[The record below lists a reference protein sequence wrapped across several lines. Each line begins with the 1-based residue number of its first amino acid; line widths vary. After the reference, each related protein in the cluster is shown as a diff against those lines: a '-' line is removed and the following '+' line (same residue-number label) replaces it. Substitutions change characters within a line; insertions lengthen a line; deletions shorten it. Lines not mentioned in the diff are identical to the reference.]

1 MAVLLAAPIL
11 LSITLLISG
20 LAKLGAREETKDAMR
35 SLRLPLPTMHAS
47 VASVLPVMEIVL
59 ALALWIPFS
68 PVQMVIAG
76 VVTLLMF
83 AYLVIIA
90 RALTFE
96 EQVQCSCFGTLA
108 SPTVSRATL
117 VRNVILSVL
126 GVLTV
131 VAAATGAMTTL
142 LVQDT
147 MGLIGLGMALLIA
160 IVLTAATIGGRVAA
174 PDTDAPAA
182 PASAEPALDEDELLD
197 YERSPIPAAVLQ
209 QPDGRLV
216 TLTQLTAQRAA
227 LLVFVTEGCGPC
239 ERVLDHAEEWIGEL
253 EQTLQVRF
261 VFSRPLDQLR
271 ERTTDRVADHA
282 LHDLQFT
289 ARTALGG
296 ASAPSAVLLGADGQL
311 AGGPVNGGSAVIEF
325 VQEIQEQLAEAQ
337 AGGELSSGG

>member
-1 MAVLLAAPIL
+1 MAVLLSAPIL

-20 LAKLGAREETKDAMR
+20 LAKLGAREGTQDAMR

-59 ALALWIPFS
+59 ALAIWIPA
-68 PVQMVIAG
+68 PPLQV
-76 VVTLLMF
+76 LLTGLVAALMLT
-83 AYLVIIA
+83 YLVIIA

-96 EQVQCSCFGTLA
+96 EQVHCSCFGTLA
-108 SPTVSRATL
+108 SPTVSRTTL
-117 VRNVILSVL
+117 VRNVLLSVL
-126 GVLTV
+126 GLLAV
-131 VAAATGAMTTL
+131 VAAASGAMTTL
-142 LVQDT
+142 LVQAP
-147 MGLIGLGMALLIA
+147 MGLIGLGIALLIA
-160 IVLTAATIGGRVAA
+160 IALTAATIGGSVAETDADA
-174 PDTDAPAA
+174 PTAPAPAA
-182 PASAEPALDEDELLD
+182 ADPDEDELLD

-209 QPDGRLV
+209 QPDGRLI

-271 ERTTDRVADHA
+271 ERTTDRVEGHA

-296 ASAPSAVLLGADGQL
+296 TSAPSAVLLGADGQL

-325 VQEIQEQLAEAQ
+325 VQEIREQLAEAGV
-337 AGGELSSGG
+337 GGEQDATE